1 MKSRRR
7 GSKRKGRSMR
17 LGEPSKMQATINIT
31 PLVDVVLV
39 LLIIFMV
46 MAPQMRKG
54 PDVNLPNT
62 TKPNAQGDERG
73 RILVSIDE
81 AGGLWINDR
90 PVAAE
95 YFGETL
101 RAAAGAEPNPKVVI
115 RGDSKLK
122 FPEVPPVMLAIEPA
136 GFRRGG
142 ADAKRTGAQGK
153 RHYTVEQQRVRLQNA
168 VSKQ

>member
-7 GSKRKGRSMR
+7 GSKRKGRSMP
-17 LGEPSKMQATINIT
+17 LGEPSKMQAAINIT

-46 MAPQMRKG
+46 IAPQMRKG

-62 TKPNAQGDERG
+62 AKPNAQGDERG

-81 AGGLWINDR
+81 AGGLWINDQ

-95 YFGETL
+95 HFGEAL
-101 RAAAGAEPNPKVVI
+101 RLRWAPSRNPGA
-115 RGDSKLK
+115 
-122 FPEVPPVMLAIEPA
+122 
-136 GFRRGG
+136 
-142 ADAKRTGAQGK
+142 
-153 RHYTVEQQRVRLQNA
+153 
-168 VSKQ
+168 

>member
-7 GSKRKGRSMR
+7 RLKRKLRSMR
-17 LGEPSKMQATINIT
+17 LGEPPRMQASINIT

-62 TKPNAQGDERG
+62 AKPNSQGDERG

-81 AGGLWINDR
+81 AGGLWINDQA
-90 PVAAE
+90 VAGKH
-95 YFGETL
+95 FDETL
-101 RAAAGAEPNPKVVI
+101 RAAVGAETNPRIVI
-115 RGDSKLK
+115 RGDAKLN
-122 FPEVPPVMLAIEPA
+122 FREVREVMITIEQQ
-136 GFRRGG
+136 GFRGVG
-142 ADAKRTGAQGK
+142 LIAKRVGAEGK
-153 RHYTVEQQRVRLQNA
+153 
-168 VSKQ
+168 

>member
-1 MKSRRR
+1 
-7 GSKRKGRSMR
+7 MR
-17 LGEPSKMQATINIT
+17 LGEPGKFQATINIT

-73 RILVSIDE
+73 RILVSVDD
-81 AGGLWINDR
+81 AGGLWINDQ

-95 YFGETL
+95 HFGEAL
-101 RAAAGAEPNPKVVI
+101 NAAVGVETDPRVVI
-115 RGDSKLK
+115 RGDARLN
-122 FPEVPPVMLAIEPA
+122 FLQVRQTMLAIEQA
-136 GFRRGG
+136 GFHGVG
-142 ADAKRTGAQGK
+142 LIAKRVGAEGK
-153 RHYTVEQQRVRLQNA
+153 
-168 VSKQ
+168 

>member
-7 GSKRKGRSMR
+7 GSKRKGRPRR
-17 LGEPSKMQATINIT
+17 LEDPGKTEATINIT
-31 PLVDVVLV
+31 PLGDVVLV

-81 AGGLWINDR
+81 AGGLWINDQ

-95 YFGETL
+95 HFGEAL
-101 RAAAGAEPNPKVVI
+101 NAAVGAEANPKIVI
-115 RGDSKLK
+115 RGD
-122 FPEVPPVMLAIEPA
+122 AEPN
-136 GFRRGG
+136 FL
-142 ADAKRTGAQGK
+142 
-153 RHYTVEQQRVRLQNA
+153 HV
-168 VSKQ
+168 